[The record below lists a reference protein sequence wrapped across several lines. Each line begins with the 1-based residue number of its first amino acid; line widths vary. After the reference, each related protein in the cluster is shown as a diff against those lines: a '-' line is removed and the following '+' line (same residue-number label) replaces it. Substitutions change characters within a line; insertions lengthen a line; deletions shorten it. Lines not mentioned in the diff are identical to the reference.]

1 VRKARRAA
9 GAKRALPNVDA
20 FGVAEPQPA
29 WVEREFPSYAGT
41 AHARGPVSS
50 KRVLWAL
57 GRTIEITTTYAVS
70 IDGVTAPVHML
81 VDTDGNVWSHVCPYR
96 TFANAT
102 ELVRYL
108 VEHVPEALT
117 ELPLA
122 GEHHHDHAGAHS

>member
-1 VRKARRAA
+1 MARRASPA
-9 GAKRALPNVDA
+9 TRALPKLDP
-20 FGVAEPQPA
+20 FGEPAPQPA
-29 WVEREFPSYAGT
+29 WVEREFPSYAAT
-41 AHARGPVSS
+41 AHAAGPVSS

-70 IDGVTAPVHML
+70 IDGVNAPVHML

-117 ELPLA
+117 ELPMG
-122 GEHHHDHAGAHS
+122 GEHGHDHTGAHS